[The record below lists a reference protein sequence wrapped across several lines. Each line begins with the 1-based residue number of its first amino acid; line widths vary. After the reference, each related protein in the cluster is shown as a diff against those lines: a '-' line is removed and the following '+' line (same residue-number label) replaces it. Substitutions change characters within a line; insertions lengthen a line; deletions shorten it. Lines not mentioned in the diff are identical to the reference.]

1 MSLTC
6 SYFQKRKKKI
16 GEEEMCFSVGV
27 GQQYDE
33 EEGKAAKTGFTQWTT
48 LSCEKK
54 KCCFEGSQTLSRDSP
69 RCREKKKE
77 EITWGQLKKRRID
90 NESMT

>member
-54 KCCFEGSQTLSRDSP
+54 KCCFEGSRPFQGTRRDA
-69 RCREKKKE
+69 E
-77 EITWGQLKKRRID
+77 KKRRD
-90 NESMT
+90 NVGTAKKKTNR

>member
-48 LSCEKK
+48 SSCEKK
-54 KCCFEGSQTLSRDSP
+54 KCCFEGSRPFQGTRRDA
-69 RCREKKKE
+69 EKKKRRDNV
-77 EITWGQLKKRRID
+77 GAAKKRRID

>member
-48 LSCEKK
+48 FSCEKK
-54 KCCFEGSQTLSRDSP
+54 KYCFEGSRPFQGTRRDA
-69 RCREKKKE
+69 EKKKRRDNV
-77 EITWGQLKKRRID
+77 GAAKKRRID

>member
-48 LSCEKK
+48 FSCEKK
-54 KCCFEGSQTLSRDSP
+54 EVLLRRFATLSRDSP
-69 RCREKKKE
+69 RCREKKK
-77 EITWGQLKKRRID
+77 KKR
-90 NESMT
+90 

>member
-48 LSCEKK
+48 FSCEKRSAASK
-54 KCCFEGSQTLSRDSP
+54 VRDP
-69 RCREKKKE
+69 FKGLAAMQRKKK
-77 EITWGQLKKRRID
+77 KR
-90 NESMT
+90 

>member
-1 MSLTC
+1 VSGEHKIP
-6 SYFQKRKKKI
+6 SKI

-48 LSCEKK
+48 FSCEKK
-54 KCCFEGSQTLSRDSP
+54 KCCFEGSRPFQGTRRDA
-69 RCREKKKE
+69 EKKKRRDNV
-77 EITWGQLKKRRID
+77 GAAKKRRID

>member
-48 LSCEKK
+48 FSCEKK
-54 KCCFEGSQTLSRDSP
+54 KCCFEGSRPFQGTRRDA
-69 RCREKKKE
+69 EKKKRRDNV
-77 EITWGQLKKRRID
+77 GAAKKRRID

>member
-54 KCCFEGSQTLSRDSP
+54 KCCFEGSRPFQGTRRDA
-69 RCREKKKE
+69 EKKKRRDNV
-77 EITWGQLKKRRID
+77 GAAKKRRID

>member
-16 GEEEMCFSVGV
+16 DEEEMCFSVGV

-48 LSCEKK
+48 FSCEKK
-54 KCCFEGSQTLSRDSP
+54 KCCFEGSRPFQGTRRDA
-69 RCREKKKE
+69 EKKKE

>member
-1 MSLTC
+1 
-6 SYFQKRKKKI
+6 
-16 GEEEMCFSVGV
+16 MCFSVGV

-48 LSCEKK
+48 FSCEEK
-54 KCCFEGSQTLSRDSP
+54 KCCFEGSRPFQGTRRDA
-69 RCREKKKE
+69 EKKKRRDNV
-77 EITWGQLKKRRID
+77 GAAKKRRID

>member
-16 GEEEMCFSVGV
+16 DEEEMCFSVGV

-48 LSCEKK
+48 FSCEKK
-54 KCCFEGSQTLSRDSP
+54 KCCFEGSRPFQGTRRDA
-69 RCREKKKE
+69 EKKKRRDNV
-77 EITWGQLKKRRID
+77 GAAKKKTNR
-90 NESMT
+90 